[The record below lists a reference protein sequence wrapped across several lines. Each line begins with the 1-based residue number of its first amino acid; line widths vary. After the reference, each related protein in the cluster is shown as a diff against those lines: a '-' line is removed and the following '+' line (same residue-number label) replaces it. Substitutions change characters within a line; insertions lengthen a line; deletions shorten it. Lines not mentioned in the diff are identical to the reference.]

1 MKTKPKCS
9 CYGGFDCK
17 ICNPD
22 YYEAVKPKLT
32 RDSYDQNWNIKT
44 DTPRT
49 DAYHLL
55 PSKTD
60 GEKALIREL
69 MLLRSDS
76 LEYQT
81 HERDSNY
88 RWEKIPYGTGHTKIK
103 WAYWKF
109 RLAYQPLTPCKAI

>member
-1 MKTKPKCS
+1 MGTM
-9 CYGGFDCK
+9 
-17 ICNPD
+17 
-22 YYEAVKPKLT
+22 T
-32 RDSYDQNWNIKT
+32 TT

-49 DAYHLL
+49 DAYLLL
-55 PSKTD
+55 PSKTA

-69 MLLRSDS
+69 ILLRSDA

-88 RWEKIPYGTGHTKIK
+88 RWEKIRYGTGQTEIN

-109 RLAYQPLTPCKAI
+109 RLAYQPITPCESI

>member
-1 MKTKPKCS
+1 MTNNSIESNKNS
-9 CYGGFDCK
+9 DSGF
-17 ICNPD
+17 NNNM
-22 YYEAVKPKLT
+22 T
-32 RDSYDQNWNIKT
+32 T

-69 MLLRSDS
+69 ILLRSDS

-88 RWEKIPYGTGHTKIK
+88 RWEKINYGIKNTKIK

-109 RLAYQPLTPCKAI
+109 RLAYQLLTPCQAI

>member
-1 MKTKPKCS
+1 MT
-9 CYGGFDCK
+9 
-17 ICNPD
+17 
-22 YYEAVKPKLT
+22 T
-32 RDSYDQNWNIKT
+32 T

-69 MLLRSDS
+69 ILLRSDS

-88 RWEKIPYGTGHTKIK
+88 RWEKINYGIGHTKIK

-109 RLAYQPLTPCKAI
+109 RLAYQLLTPCQAI